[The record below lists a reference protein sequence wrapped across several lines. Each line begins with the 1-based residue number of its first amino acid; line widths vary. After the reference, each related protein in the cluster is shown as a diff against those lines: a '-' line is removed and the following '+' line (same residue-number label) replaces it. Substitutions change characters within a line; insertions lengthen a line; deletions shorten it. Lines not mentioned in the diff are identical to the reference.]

1 MTQPGE
7 GIQPARTILEQR
19 IRERRMTFEEF
30 IRHAQE
36 FVREYNEPGTLSLR
50 HLQRLV
56 TGRRSVESLQPATA
70 RLLERIFGESVSVLL
85 AAPQPI
91 PKTNDDTSDE
101 LCRTLDAARRVD
113 RGVITLLDQQLN
125 AIRRLDRQLGAIVVH
140 DELTAKVRQVAQ
152 LAAHSLSP
160 DTRMFLNA
168 LLSEM
173 YTLAGWQALDM
184 GDVAESWSHYEQS
197 KSAAAQSG
205 SVAYESHAIAEQTF
219 VLIDAG
225 QARDAVTLLDAARS
239 RADRHAPLVLRS
251 WLAAAHGEAL
261 AADGQ
266 RSDSLRAFDCAEA
279 LLPNGEAVSERP
291 YVVLDSVHLARW
303 RGHALARFGDPE
315 AVDVLTGALDQLDP
329 SFARAETA
337 LRVDL
342 ATALATAGERDEA
355 RNHAE
360 WASALACQ
368 LGSIRQC
375 RRLRRLAAVRK

>member
-7 GIQPARTILEQR
+7 GIQPPRTILEQR
-19 IRERRMTFEEF
+19 IREHRMTFEEF
-30 IRHAQE
+30 ISHAQE
-36 FVREYNEPGTLSLR
+36 FAREHNEPGSLSLR

-56 TGRRSVESLQPATA
+56 AGRRSVESLQPATA
-70 RLLERIFGESVSVLL
+70 RLLERIFGASISVLL

-91 PKTNDDTSDE
+91 SKTDDDTADE
-101 LCRTLDAARRVD
+101 LRRRLDAARRVD

-140 DELTAKVRQVAQ
+140 DELTAKLRQVAQ

-160 DTRMFLNA
+160 DARMFLNA

-197 KSAAAQSG
+197 KSAAVQSG

-219 VLIDAG
+219 VLIDTG
-225 QARDAVTLLDAARS
+225 QTPEAVTLLDAARS

-266 RSDSLRAFDCAEA
+266 RSDSLRAFDRAAA
-279 LLPNGEAVSERP
+279 LLPNGVATSEHP

-329 SFARAETA
+329 SFVRAEAA

-342 ATALATAGERDEA
+342 ATALSTAGERDEA
-355 RNHAE
+355 RTHADQ
-360 WASALACQ
+360 ARILAGR
-368 LGSIRQC
+368 LGSARQNQ
-375 RRLRRLAAVRK
+375 RLRALGAVLG